1 MRNSWQEDG
10 ICTGGGNNSG
20 RRHCQLLARRFRA
33 TLQAWATGWE
43 IGWEQPGWE
52 TKQELQRGAFSGAY
66 KGATKSTFPG
76 VSGAIM
82 KFHWRKMEKEDM
94 YMWKKRFLTW
104 NLGDDM
110 GMAQQAAEDPMHQI
124 QGFIMAKSSFS
135 RCIDG
140 GFGLCPNYLG
150 LYYTPGPIVSPLWL
164 VLWAPLML
172 RIYNVHCLKS
182 LVLTLKSMFWPV
194 ESPSLTV
201 NREFC
206 GLNRYFHFWW
216 LPWPFLPVLN
226 SDFQPRRRDQ
236 CICQQHPFWL
246 RLSMHQENC
255 QRGRPWLISWSW
267 VCYKIYKCDNK
278 SIHISIRTKPYD

>member
-1 MRNSWQEDG
+1 MSWNSAVQLHEEFM
-10 ICTGGGNNSG
+10 TGGWNLHRRREQQWQAPLPAPGQALQSYTAGLSNWWLGNRLGNS
-20 RRHCQLLARRFRA
+20 
-33 TLQAWATGWE
+33 
-43 IGWEQPGWE
+43 PGE
-52 TKQELQRGAFSGAY
+52 KQNKSY
-66 KGATKSTFPG
+66 KEVLFQVLIKVQKSSFPG
-76 VSGAIM
+76 VSGAIV

-94 YMWKKRFLTW
+94 YMWKNRFLTW

-124 QGFIMAKSSFS
+124 QWFIMAKSSFS

-182 LVLTLKSMFWPV
+182 LVLTLKSTFWPV

-206 GLNRYFHFWW
+206 GLNRYFHFWS
-216 LPWPFLPVLN
+216 FLMVTLA
-226 SDFQPRRRDQ
+226 FFRQ
-236 CICQQHPFWL
+236 F
-246 RLSMHQENC
+246 
-255 QRGRPWLISWSW
+255 
-267 VCYKIYKCDNK
+267 
-278 SIHISIRTKPYD
+278 

>member
-66 KGATKSTFPG
+66 KGAKKTLFLEFPVLLWNSTG
-76 VSGAIM
+76 E
-82 KFHWRKMEKEDM
+82 R
-94 YMWKKRFLTW
+94 WKKKTCTCEKKVPYLEFGGWHGYGSTGSRRPDASNPVVYHGEIIIF
-104 NLGDDM
+104 
-110 GMAQQAAEDPMHQI
+110 PMYRWRLWVMPKLP
-124 QGFIMAKSSFS
+124 GAKLYS
-135 RCIDG
+135 R
-140 GFGLCPNYLG
+140 
-150 LYYTPGPIVSPLWL
+150 PIVSPLWL